1 MRARLQDVVGD
12 NLRAYRLS
20 RDLSQE
26 AFADELG
33 VHRTYAGGLERGEHN
48 LRLRT
53 LERLA
58 GQLGLDPI
66 QLLTVECGEG
76 SP

>member
-1 MRARLQDVVGD
+1 MRARLQEVVGC

-20 RDLSQE
+20 RGLSQE
-26 AFADELG
+26 TFAQELG

-48 LRLRT
+48 LSLRT

-58 GQLGLDPI
+58 ERIGLDAL
-66 QLLTVECGEG
+66 QLLTRECDRR